1 MNQHKTTSPNWALI
15 LIAIALAG
23 AGISYHFTLESR
35 FASIEQKLDQNSL
48 ALQQYQASEESVL
61 TSKTEALDNLG
72 KEVDSL
78 QASLTPLGKETRDQT
93 QSLSEI
99 RKQVASLLQSQQT
112 QQDAQKKL
120 SDYSK
125 QLDKP
130 KLDVPVQVPQIPAS
144 SALVTPPAPQALVTP
159 HASYDQALL
168 PFPPRAESAIDLRPA
183 QTPAVVDNASVR
195 ALPVALPV
203 DQSVA
208 LSASD
213 NR

>member
-23 AGISYHFTLESR
+23 AGMSYHFTLESR

-78 QASLTPLGKETRDQT
+78 QASLEPLGKATHEQT
-93 QSLSEI
+93 ESLSDI
-99 RKQVASLLQSQQT
+99 RKQIASLQQSQQS

-120 SDYSK
+120 SDYAS
-125 QLDKP
+125 QLEKAKGEIP
-130 KLDVPVQVPQIPAS
+130 AQAPQIPAS
-144 SALVTPPAPQALVTP
+144 SALVTPPAPQALLTP

-183 QTPAVVDNASVR
+183 QTPAVVDNAAVR

-213 NR
+213 AR